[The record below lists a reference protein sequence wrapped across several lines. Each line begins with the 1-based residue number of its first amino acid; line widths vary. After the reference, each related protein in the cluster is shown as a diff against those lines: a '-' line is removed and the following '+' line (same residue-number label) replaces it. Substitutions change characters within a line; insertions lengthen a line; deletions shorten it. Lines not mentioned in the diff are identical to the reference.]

1 MEIDL
6 ELLQHNDKLLDESKF
21 GRSLI
26 ESISPDGLMIVNKSK
41 KIIFCNNSISEILG
55 YTKKQLLGMGV
66 SKFFK
71 NKENFKK
78 CEEKMSK
85 NLEMGGYC
93 LTTEEFITKK
103 KKEIYVEISAAVV
116 IGSSDMVVVVR
127 EVTERIKSRRKLE
140 ETLFN
145 YRILVENCKEGIVVI
160 QDQTIKFVNKA
171 ILDYTGYDEKD
182 MLEKDFTAA
191 VSPDEREKLIK
202 NNLRRIG
209 GEEFEHTY
217 KTKLI
222 SKKGKKI
229 DVEINSNLIDYN
241 GKPAVLVLVRPLDV
255 FCPYPKK

>member
-140 ETLFN
+140 E
-145 YRILVENCKEGIVVI
+145 
-160 QDQTIKFVNKA
+160 IKFVNKA